1 MGVLGILL
9 LVFFVIIAILLIL
22 LVLVQ
27 NEEGDS
33 LGGIFAGGSGSA
45 FGSRSGNVLTR
56 ATSLLGALFLIIS
69 LGLAL
74 VNRSP
79 GDSGVEAAG
88 RQSSSGANKD
98 WWLEDAAAPEAVTP
112 DAVPEAAAPEA
123 VESEAVPE
131 VLPEAASAPVA
142 VPPQARAP
150 EAVAPAPQPVAVPQA
165 VTPEVEADEVS
176 APEAEVSESE

>member
-1 MGVLGILL
+1 MSILGIVL
-9 LVFFVIIAILLIL
+9 LVFFVIVAILLIL

-56 ATSLLGALFLIIS
+56 ATTIFGALFLIIS

-79 GDSGVEAAG
+79 GGTGVESFG
-88 RQSSSGANKD
+88 RQLAPQTNAN
-98 WWLEDAAAPEAVTP
+98 WWMEDPAVQETN
-112 DAVPEAAAPEA
+112 
-123 VESEAVPE
+123 
-131 VLPEAASAPVA
+131 
-142 VPPQARAP
+142 VPPNQNAANT
-150 EAVAPAPQPVAVPQA
+150 APADLSFPA
-165 VTPEVEADEVS
+165 TDS
-176 APEAEVSESE
+176 LSDDGTAE